1 MTLSNQGMTSKCA
14 ENLRFVA
21 TLIMAVAVCN
31 VNELLAF
38 IRNDPGA
45 AIAISMSTGLLLIVP
60 MLLFTIRKED
70 HVDDD
75 EEITEAAKVLC
86 QLRQVELDT
95 TARNEQRRHTYAT
108 RSSVKSD

>member
-1 MTLSNQGMTSKCA
+1 MRSECA

-21 TLIMAVAVCN
+21 TLIIAVAVFN

-45 AIAISMSTGLLLIVP
+45 AIAISISTGLLVP
-60 MLLFTIRKED
+60 SLMLLFTIRKED
-70 HVDDD
+70 DEYVDDD
-75 EEITEAAKVLC
+75 EEITDAAKVLC
-86 QLRQVELDT
+86 QLRQVERE
-95 TARNEQRRHTYAT
+95 TANRNEQRRHTYAT